1 MDRYD
6 THPRPPR
13 RQGQA
18 GAADQRRWLGIYFK
32 CCSVYG
38 RIYRNAHGTAY
49 QGGCPRCGAAV
60 RAQIGRHGTSQRF
73 FEAE

>member
-6 THPRPPR
+6 THARHPQRP
-13 RQGQA
+13 GHSA
-18 GAADQRRWLGIYFK
+18 GDQRRWLGIFFK
-32 CCSVYG
+32 CCGVYG

-60 RAQIGRHGTSQRF
+60 RAQVGHHGTSQRF

>member
-6 THPRPPR
+6 TPARQPHRP
-13 RQGQA
+13 GQNS
-18 GAADQRRWLGIYFK
+18 ADHRRWLGIFFK

-60 RAQIGRHGTSQRF
+60 RAQVGTHGTSQRF